1 MIRRLRRN
9 GWRWWHLALA
19 VCLITL
25 SVAATWRAWVSI
37 WQYARFNEE
46 ARHIVLVPPVALY
59 LAWVRR
65 PRVWQC
71 RPTGQWVGLL
81 AFAAAAAAYVFT
93 ELARPLRWDVDWFY
107 GGYDFLMHA
116 SAVAVALGCVVTAFG
131 VDVFRKFL
139 PAFAVLFFMIPLPET
154 VAREVTLP
162 LQVASAEIAVR
173 VYRALGMDAELGA
186 VWLRIGG
193 NRLRISQ
200 VVQGLPIMFDLFLV
214 SYAFV
219 FGIPLRAGV
228 RVVILLASP
237 LSAILCGVI
246 GLICTLWLYGYLP
259 AGYIA
264 VMHQAG
270 GWLILIAAFLA
281 LTALIRML
289 SWASVPVRPYT
300 LAYDW

>member
-19 VCLITL
+19 IGLIVVT
-25 SVAATWRAWVSI
+25 VAATWRAWVSI
-37 WQYARFNEE
+37 WAYARQNEE
-46 ARHIVLVPPVALY
+46 ARHILLVPPVALY

-71 RPTGQWVGLL
+71 RPMGQWVGVL
-81 AFAAAAAAYVFT
+81 AFAVAAVVYVLAELGRPT
-93 ELARPLRWDVDWFY
+93 EWDVDWFR
-107 GGYDFLMHA
+107 GGWDFLMHA
-116 SAVAVALGCVVTAFG
+116 SAVAVTLGCIVTAFG
-131 VDVFRKFL
+131 VDVLRKFL

-154 VAREVTLP
+154 VASEVTLP

-173 VYRALGMDAELGA
+173 VYQAFGIDAGLDA
-186 VWLRIGG
+186 VGVRIGS
-193 NRLRISQ
+193 NRLRIAQ

-228 RVVILLASP
+228 RVIILLASP

-246 GLICTLWLYGYLP
+246 GLICTLWLYGFLSP
-259 AGYIA
+259 RHIA
-264 VMHQAG
+264 WVHQAG
-270 GWLILIAAFLA
+270 GWLILVAAFLA
-281 LTALIRML
+281 LTGVIKVL